1 LENRR
6 KWEIL
11 YKKAEHTMFDDTGGY
26 DLLVLSSFMF
36 YHVVTSFL
44 QAKDMTL
51 LQQWSSPVFFW
62 LVVWNMFPYI
72 GNNHPN

>member
-1 LENRR
+1 
-6 KWEIL
+6 
-11 YKKAEHTMFDDTGGY
+11 MFDDTGGY